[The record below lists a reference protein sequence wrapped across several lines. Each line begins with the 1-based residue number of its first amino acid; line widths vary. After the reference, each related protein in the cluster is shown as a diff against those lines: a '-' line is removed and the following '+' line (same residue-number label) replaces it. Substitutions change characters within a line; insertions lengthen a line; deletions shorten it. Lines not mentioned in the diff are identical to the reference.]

1 MAGLPNTKYTL
12 SKGAYINDTYAKIRT
27 IIPLVSD
34 ANIQQEDYVLFI
46 DTGSNPVTLNLNT
59 NDPFINGKII
69 IIKDYAGQASTNNIN
84 LTGTVDGVIYSG
96 GPFITTDY
104 GCKQLIYQDNA
115 WYTLSVS

>member
-12 SKGAYINDTYAKIRT
+12 SKGVYVNDTYAKIRT
-27 IIPLVSD
+27 ILPLISD

-46 DTGSNPVTLNLNT
+46 NTGSNPVTLNLNT

-69 IIKDYAGQASTNNIN
+69 IIKDYAGQASSNNIN
-84 LTGTVDGVIYSG
+84 LVGNVDGIGFLGSS
-96 GPFITTDY
+96 FISTDY